1 MPRQTSGTR
10 RPTRPVQA
18 TLIRGDR
25 TAPSGKSVD
34 KRGDVCRTETCV
46 HGRRGRATPPRRR
59 TPRTS
64 PQRTADTPP
73 SGALRVRLQPHTPVR
88 DPPGP
93 YPRADPGRPRTSSPG
108 TPRSGLSCTPTNPT
122 AAREQ
127 RRGLRASV
135 AGQREPSTAARAST
149 AATAADGH
157 ADSNVR
163 ARNDAGAP
171 RQRVYPV
178 RDAATAAAAAPAA
191 AGGRRGKGSRRRQ
204 TCGVAVPAAAPG
216 CHHHPR
222 LPPPP
227 PAAAAAPARHD
238 PLLATSVAAPAAFPR
253 HHPPVEQT
261 CPPLTPGLGGYGAR
275 GARRPPRDAATTSR
289 AAQWDAAAAAIRSG

>member
-1 MPRQTSGTR
+1 MRPWSPPRAWSCRPTPAPHIPDFPPTDR
-10 RPTRPVQA
+10 RQAPPAARCACDSNRTPPYVTRPVHTHEPIQVGRVQA
-18 TLIRGDR
+18 VPAHRGPDCPTR
-25 TAPSGKSVD
+25 LP
-34 KRGDVCRTETCV
+34 
-46 HGRRGRATPPRRR
+46 TPP
-59 TPRTS
+59 
-64 PQRTADTPP
+64 PP
-73 SGALRVRLQPHTPVR
+73 ESSDGVCVPALPASAN
-88 DPPGP
+88 PPP
-93 YPRADPGRPRTSSPG
+93 PPARPP
-108 TPRSGLSCTPTNPT
+108 PPPPPT
-122 AAREQ
+122 A
-127 RRGLRASV
+127 
-135 AGQREPSTAARAST
+135 
-149 AATAADGH
+149 

-171 RQRVYPV
+171 GQRVYPV

-238 PLLATSVAAPAAFPR
+238 PLLAISSGARCFPPPPPSRRADLSPLDPA
-253 HHPPVEQT
+253 
-261 CPPLTPGLGGYGAR
+261 LGGYGAR

>member
-1 MPRQTSGTR
+1 MRPWSPPRAWSCRPTPAPHIPDFPPTDR
-10 RPTRPVQA
+10 RQAPPAARCACDSNRTPPYVTRPVHTHEPIQVGRVQSVPA
-18 TLIRGDR
+18 HRGPDCPTR
-25 TAPSGKSVD
+25 LP
-34 KRGDVCRTETCV
+34 
-46 HGRRGRATPPRRR
+46 TPP
-59 TPRTS
+59 
-64 PQRTADTPP
+64 PP
-73 SGALRVRLQPHTPVR
+73 ESGDGVCVPALPASAH
-88 DPPGP
+88 PPP
-93 YPRADPGRPRTSSPG
+93 PPARPP
-108 TPRSGLSCTPTNPT
+108 PPPPPT
-122 AAREQ
+122 A
-127 RRGLRASV
+127 
-135 AGQREPSTAARAST
+135 
-149 AATAADGH
+149 